1 MNLKKYKNLS
11 DCFTSGPESRI
22 RFIETGKKE
31 VAPLFAMA
39 GVDINTI
46 KTIDELK
53 QAYEISSP
61 HMGQHH
67 LNIAQNGKPSME
79 RNALI
84 AVVKGKYEEADRII
98 DLLQQKKALR
108 LV

>member
-1 MNLKKYKNLS
+1 MNLKKYKNLA
-11 DCFTSGPESRI
+11 DYYTVGLENRI
-22 RFIETGKKE
+22 RFTDLGKKE
-31 VAPLFAMA
+31 MSPLFAMA
-39 GVDINTI
+39 GININTI
-46 KTIDELK
+46 KTINALK
-53 QAYEISSP
+53 QAYEIASP
-61 HMGQHH
+61 YMGQHH